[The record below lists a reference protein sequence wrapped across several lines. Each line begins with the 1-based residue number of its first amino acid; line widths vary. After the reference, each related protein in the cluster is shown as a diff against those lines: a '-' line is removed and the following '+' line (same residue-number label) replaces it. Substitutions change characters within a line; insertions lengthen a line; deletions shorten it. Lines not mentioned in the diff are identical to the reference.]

1 MFCAASC
8 LARLG
13 ADERPPKL
21 PEELASKD
29 FFGCFRLWTGFFLG
43 AGFLALG
50 FFDGLTTPLRSR
62 VLPRRFLLLFTRFA
76 FLGFLFFTILFVF
89 YKGGAMVFLPVGFP
103 TVFLEG
109 VSRVPARIYSK
120 IFSLLYMG
128 RGGAE
133 AFASF
138 LALMASSSK
147 CCSFKFFFFGCFL
160 IGLVLGYLGSSFTR
174 RAEVVPAFEWIP
186 PCLFWVSRF
195 LIYECSLDTVFG
207 GEWSLCSSKV

>member
-1 MFCAASC
+1 LRYICLMFCAASC

-13 ADERPPKL
+13 VVERPPKL

-29 FFGCFRLWTGFFLG
+29 FFGSFCFRLWTGFFLG

-50 FFDGLTTPLRSR
+50 FLGLMTPISLRSR
-62 VLPRRFLLLFTRFA
+62 VLPHRFLLLFTRFA

-103 TVFLEG
+103 TVFLDG
-109 VSRVPARIYSK
+109 VSRVPARISSK
-120 IFSLLYMG
+120 ILSLLYLG

-160 IGLVLGYLGSSFTR
+160 IGLVLGS
-174 RAEVVPAFEWIP
+174 AF
-186 PCLFWVSRF
+186 
-195 LIYECSLDTVFG
+195 
-207 GEWSLCSSKV
+207 